1 MGKIPDISYW
11 QGYVAFSQATKDET
25 DYIIHRASC
34 GTSRDT
40 RFPENVAKICALNI
54 PYGVYHYVMA
64 LSTERAKYE
73 AEVFY
78 NSVAK
83 ANPAYPPTW
92 WWADVE
98 DPPLVWANGKSL
110 PMNPNL
116 HAIVQAF
123 YKRLRELVGEAHI
136 GFYGGESIYEPYG
149 KLSDIGF
156 EALWFANYS
165 KDPKSAHHL
174 HQYTSKGTW
183 NNRTRIDLSK
193 IGPNGSLEM
202 LTQCSTRVEAT
213 PVKREDDPKAT
224 TEQEHVE
231 IATGTGVAMAT
242 CTVGKSWNLRS
253 GDGTKYPAVSFMLY
267 SEKLPYVGTG
277 PSGWVCVRKGA
288 DLLWVSPKAVAI
300 TDADGKAITPKAVSK
315 GRLVRVTEP
324 YAWHVRAGD
333 GTGYASLLIAYQGYE
348 WEHVATSVTGWYGV
362 RLQDGRIG
370 WITPKAAK
378 VVVI

>member
-11 QGYVAFSQATKDET
+11 QGYVAFSQDTKAET

-40 RFPENVAKICALNI
+40 RFPENVTKICALNI

-64 LSTERAKYE
+64 LSVDRAKYE
-73 AEVFY
+73 AEIFF
-78 NSVAK
+78 NAVAK

-98 DPPLVWANGKSL
+98 EPNLVWANGKAL

-116 HAIVQAF
+116 HAIVKAF
-123 YKRLRELVGEAHI
+123 YTRLRELVGEAHI

-165 KDPKSAHHL
+165 KAPKATHHL

-193 IGPNGSLEM
+193 IGPAGTLEM
-202 LTQCSTRVEAT
+202 FTRASGKVDAE
-213 PVKREDDPKAT
+213 PVVQIDDPPVAP
-224 TEQEHVE
+224 EQERTSKT
-231 IATGTGVAMAT
+231 ADLYAA
-242 CTVGKSWNLRS
+242 CTSGKSWNMRS
-253 GDGTKYPAVSFMLY
+253 GDGTKYPAVAFMQYGDKLSF
-267 SEKLPYVGTG
+267 VGVSAT
-277 PSGWVCVRKGA
+277 GWVCVRKGA
-288 DLLWVSPKAVAI
+288 DLLWVSPKAVTI
-300 TDADGKAITPKAVSK
+300 VDGAGKPATVTAPAK
-315 GRLVRVTEP
+315 GHLVRVTEP
-324 YAWHVRAGD
+324 YAWNVRAGD
-333 GTGYASLLIAYQGYE
+333 GTGYAKLLVAYQGYE

-362 RLQDGRIG
+362 RLQDGRVG
-370 WITPKAAK
+370 WITPKAVK
-378 VVVI
+378 VV